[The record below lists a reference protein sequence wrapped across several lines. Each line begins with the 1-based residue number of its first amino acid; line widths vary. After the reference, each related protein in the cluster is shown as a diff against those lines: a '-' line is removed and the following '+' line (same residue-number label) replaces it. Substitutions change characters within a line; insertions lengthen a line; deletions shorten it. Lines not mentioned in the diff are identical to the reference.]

1 MKTEV
6 QGTGMRT
13 TLLLAVLVIAATAG
27 VMMLVRPATDG
38 EGADGGASKGV
49 AAEPLEIMPLVSSG
63 SIAESSWSN
72 SNRERPAD
80 RMGEEASPLDLV
92 SMPDSDREEEER
104 AKKSLEE
111 TVRNIEGL
119 GIYVAP
125 AESANTNGQKKGS
138 R

>member
-6 QGTGMRT
+6 QGTGMST

-27 VMMLVRPATDG
+27 VMMLVRPARDDDG
-38 EGADGGASKGV
+38 AAGGASKGT

-63 SIAESSWSN
+63 RIAESSWSN
-72 SNRERPAD
+72 SNRERPVSLA
-80 RMGEEASPLDLV
+80 EEDASPLDLV

-104 AKKSLEE
+104 ARKSLEE

-125 AESANTNGQKKGS
+125 TEPANTNEPKKGS